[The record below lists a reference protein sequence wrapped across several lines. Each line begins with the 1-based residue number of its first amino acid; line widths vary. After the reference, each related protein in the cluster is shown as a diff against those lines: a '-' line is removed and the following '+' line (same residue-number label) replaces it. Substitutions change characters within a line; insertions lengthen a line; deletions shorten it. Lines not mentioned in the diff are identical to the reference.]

1 MAPMGRI
8 LLLVLIVVA
17 VILVWKAFGPGTWNN
32 NRKNVQGPAT
42 PQIKGPDDDENF
54 LWELDKKRFK
64 ERRARER
71 EQKKNEDDNE
81 R

>member
-54 LWELDKKRFK
+54 LW
-64 ERRARER
+64 
-71 EQKKNEDDNE
+71 
-81 R
+81 

>member
-17 VILVWKAFGPGTWNN
+17 VILVWKAFGPGTWNS
-32 NRKNVQGPAT
+32 NRKNVHGPAT

-71 EQKKNEDDNE
+71 AQKKNEDEN
-81 R
+81 